1 MMQSGVESTA
11 AQVRRAGW
19 VGLICNLLLA
29 VLKMAAGIIGHS
41 HAVVA
46 DAIHSLSDL
55 VTDFAVIAG
64 VHFWT
69 KPADEDHP
77 HGHQRIETLVTV
89 VIGLFLAAVAVG
101 LAWDAITGGH
111 DSGSVAPTGIALVAA
126 LISIV
131 VKEILYRWTAAEGR
145 RLDSPALIANAWHH
159 RSDALSSIPAA
170 IAVAVAVI
178 NPRFAFVDRI
188 GAVAVCVFILYAA
201 WKIIAPALLQLI
213 DTAAPPEERR
223 LLEELAIGV
232 GGVRDVHGLR
242 TRYVGP
248 RLAVDLHIVV
258 DPDLNVEQGHEIA
271 EAVKIA
277 LMAGG
282 PGVHD
287 VLVKVEP
294 DDGHR
299 TGEFDVVPES

>member
-1 MMQSGVESTA
+1 MEQGGAESTA
-11 AQVRRAGW
+11 AQIRHAGW
-19 VGLICNLLLA
+19 VGLIFNLLLA
-29 VLKMAAGIIGHS
+29 ALKMTAGIIGHS

-46 DAIHSLSDL
+46 DAVHSLSDL

-111 DSGSVAPTGIALVAA
+111 DSVGVAPSGIALGAA
-126 LISIV
+126 LISIA
-131 VKEILYRWTAAEGR
+131 VKEGLYRWTAAEGR

-178 NPRFAFVDRI
+178 NPRLAFVDRI

-201 WKIIAPALLQLI
+201 WKIIMPALLQLI
-213 DTAAPPEERR
+213 DTAAPPEERK
-223 LLEELAIGV
+223 LLEELAFGV

-277 LMAGG
+277 LMAEG

-294 DDGHR
+294 DDGRR
-299 TGEFDVVPES
+299 TGEFDVFPES

>member
-1 MMQSGVESTA
+1 MEQGGAGSTA
-11 AQVRRAGW
+11 AQIRHAGW
-19 VGLICNLLLA
+19 VGLIFNLLLA
-29 VLKMAAGIIGHS
+29 ALKMTAGIIGHS

-46 DAIHSLSDL
+46 DAVHSLSDL

-111 DSGSVAPTGIALVAA
+111 DSVGVAPSGVALGAA
-126 LISIV
+126 LISIA
-131 VKEILYRWTAAEGR
+131 VKEGLYRWTAAEGR

-170 IAVAVAVI
+170 IAVAVAMI
-178 NPRFAFVDRI
+178 NPRLAFVDRI

-201 WKIIAPALLQLI
+201 WKIIMPALLQLI
-213 DTAAPPEERR
+213 DTAAPPEERK
-223 LLEELAIGV
+223 LLEELAFGV
-232 GGVRDVHGLR
+232 SGVRDVHGLR

-277 LMAGG
+277 LMAEG

-294 DDGHR
+294 DDGRR
-299 TGEFDVVPES
+299 TGEFDVFPES

>member
-11 AQVRRAGW
+11 AQVRHVGW
-19 VGLICNLLLA
+19 VGLIFNLLLA
-29 VLKMAAGIIGHS
+29 ALKMTAGIIGHS

-46 DAIHSLSDL
+46 DAVHSLSDL

-111 DSGSVAPTGIALVAA
+111 DPVGLAPTGIALGAA
-126 LISIV
+126 LISIA
-131 VKEILYRWTAAEGR
+131 VKEGLYRWTAAEGR

-178 NPRFAFVDRI
+178 NPRLAFVDRI

-201 WKIIAPALLQLI
+201 WKIITPALLQLI
-213 DTAAPPEERR
+213 DTAAPPEDRR

-277 LMAGG
+277 LLAGG
-282 PGVHD
+282 PGVQD

-299 TGEFDVVPES
+299 TGEFDVVPEP